1 MPVFEYRATDSQ
13 GSPQSGRLVARD
25 LDDAARALASR
36 GWRVEH
42 VREASPGAERPPEPR
57 QSPPPGSPS
66 PPPVGPR
73 PTVATA
79 LLGPIFGK
87 VGLPH
92 LMFLFRQLSSML
104 GAGVG
109 MVQSLETLSRQ
120 TRQPKLRRILLEL
133 RDHAQAGR
141 PLSAGLQRYPEVFSP
156 LMLSLIRAGEEGGM
170 LERTL
175 SDLAGYVESEIAL
188 RRMIRRETMY
198 PKVVV
203 AMSVLIV
210 GGANLILSSV
220 APQGSPFRLHNPL
233 NEPGTWM
240 VLGPALLALFLFLRV
255 GLQNPAIRR
264 GWDLALSVV
273 PGLAGTV
280 RGFATA
286 KFGRAFGALYRGGVP
301 MHRAMLLAA
310 DACGNE
316 YIRSRIYPGARMLQE
331 GGTVSQALSEAGVF
345 SPIVLDMIRTG
356 ETTGNLDQMLLKLSE
371 YYEDEAA
378 TLAKRNAVILG
389 AFAYLA
395 VAAFVGYL
403 VFSFYSGY
411 ASYLQR
417 I

>member
-1 MPVFEYRATDSQ
+1 MPVFEYRATDAQ
-13 GSPQSGRLVARD
+13 GCEQSGRLVARD
-25 LDDAARALASR
+25 RDDATRALASK

-42 VREASPGAERPPEPR
+42 VREASAHAALSAEPR
-57 QSPPPGSPS
+57 QSAPTGPPP
-66 PPPVGPR
+66 PPPIGPR
-73 PTVATA
+73 PKLLTA
-79 LLGPIFGK
+79 LVGPIFGK

-120 TRQPKLRRILLEL
+120 TRQPKLRSILLEL

-141 PLSAGLQRYPEVFSP
+141 PLSAGMQRYPEVFSP

-198 PKVVV
+198 PKVVL

-210 GGANLILSSV
+210 GGANLIIGAV
-220 APQGSPFRLHNPL
+220 APQGSPFRLYNPL
-233 NEPGTWM
+233 NEPTTWM

-255 GLQNPAIRR
+255 GLQNPAIKR
-264 GWDLALSVV
+264 GWDLALSVL
-273 PGLAGTV
+273 PGLSGTV

-316 YIRSRIYPGARMLQE
+316 HIRSRIYPGALRLQE
-331 GGTVSQALSEAGVF
+331 GGTVSDALAQAGVF
-345 SPIVLDMIRTG
+345 SPIVLDMVRTG

-378 TLAKRNAVILG
+378 TAAKRNAVILG
-389 AFAYLA
+389 VFVYLG

-403 VFSFYSGY
+403 VFSFYQGY
-411 ASYLQR
+411 SSYLQG